1 MLYNYLKYFV
11 VMSFLLYFEVWI
23 SQLLLK
29 QHESVIVA
37 AERPEDAWTW
47 RLCRLLH
54 MNIGHLAAA
63 TQQANNRE
71 SLAVSLRTVEV
82 FTSWEI
88 SQRILGESKV
98 MMMKLWNCRVT
109 TGLCPFWS

>member
-1 MLYNYLKYFV
+1 MWLP
-11 VMSFLLYFEVWI
+11 LYFEVWV

-29 QHESVIVA
+29 HHEQIMVA
-37 AERPEDAWTW
+37 AERPDDVWAW

-54 MNIGHLAAA
+54 MNVAHMAIA
-63 TQQANNRE
+63 TQQLNSRE

-88 SQRILGESKV
+88 CQRVLGEAKV
-98 MMMKLWNCRVT
+98 TKLCHFRM
-109 TGLCPFWS
+109 L